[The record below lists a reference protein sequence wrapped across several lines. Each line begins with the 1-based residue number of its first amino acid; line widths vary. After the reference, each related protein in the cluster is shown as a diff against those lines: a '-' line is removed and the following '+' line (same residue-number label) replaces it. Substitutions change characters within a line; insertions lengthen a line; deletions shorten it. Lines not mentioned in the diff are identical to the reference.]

1 MKRSWLSMVFLILA
15 LCLLCPL
22 PVSADMGPKPSVNVT
37 FENLGEETCYAT
49 LLSKT
54 DSTGPYSAWNGR
66 EENLYHEEHG
76 IDRTVWEAFIHY
88 EDEDGFYFLQI
99 AWQVN
104 ERKALSWSYY
114 PPEVFKILLYYPE
127 NETFAVSDVCY
138 HEAFDTYY
146 TVTMQGNAIG
156 DAAYDESQSGNHRL
170 TVYRAK
176 EIGRELGMLGA
187 RFLLT
192 VIIELALALLFG
204 FREKRQLLLLLA
216 LNAATQVGLN
226 LLLWL
231 GSGIN
236 RSYSFFL
243 LLTVVLELFVF
254 LTEAVVCVRYLPRAA
269 DKPRPVWLTVV
280 YVFAAN
286 LASFMLGLWLS
297 NLLPELF

>member
-1 MKRSWLSMVFLILA
+1 MKRCCLSAVLLFLIL
-15 LCLLCPL
+15 CFLCP
-22 PVSADMGPKPSVNVT
+22 VSVFADMGPKPSVNVT
-37 FENLGEETCYAT
+37 FENLGEERCYAT

-54 DSTGPYSAWNGR
+54 PSTGPYSVWDGK
-66 EENLYHEEHG
+66 EEHIYNEEHG
-76 IDRTVWEAFIHY
+76 IDRAIWEAFARY

-104 ERKALSWSYY
+104 ERKSLSWSYY
-114 PPEVFKILLYYPE
+114 PPETFKVLLYYPE
-127 NETFAVSDVCY
+127 GEQFAVSDVCY

-146 TVTMQGNAIG
+146 TVTMQGSAIG
-156 DAAYDESQSGNHRL
+156 DASYDDSQSGNRRL

-176 EIGRELGMLGA
+176 EIGRELAMLGV

-192 VIIELALALLFG
+192 VLIELIAAILFG
-204 FREKRQLLLLLA
+204 FREKRQLLFLLG

-243 LLTVVLELFVF
+243 LLTAVLELFVF
-254 LTEAVVCVRYLPRAA
+254 LVEAAACVRRFHGGAE
-269 DKPRPVWLTVV
+269 KPRPAWFVVV
-280 YVFAAN
+280 YVLVAN
-286 LASFMLGLWLS
+286 LASFVLGLWLATV
-297 NLLPELF
+297 LPELF